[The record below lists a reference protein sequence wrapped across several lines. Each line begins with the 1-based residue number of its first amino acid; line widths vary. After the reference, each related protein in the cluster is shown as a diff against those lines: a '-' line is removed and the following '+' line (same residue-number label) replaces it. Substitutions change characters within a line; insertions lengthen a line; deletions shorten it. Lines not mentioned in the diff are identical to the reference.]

1 MIRWSYFIEWKSAN
15 WSALCDLKIWSFY
28 NFWQYSLPSRN
39 MNRFIHKRMKNRISA
54 SNRTSGESLYKTI
67 RAILL
72 LRTLNIYLLTT
83 SWCCWEERNF
93 HSCPSFANHIW
104 PWQCSLWKN
113 SYSKQGR
120 NARMF
125 YSQAILLLPFSS
137 EKGAKWQKSPDQSFC
152 KRT

>member
-15 WSALCDLKIWSFY
+15 WSALCDLKIWSLY

-39 MNRFIHKRMKNRISA
+39 MNGFIHKCMKNRISA

-93 HSCPSFANHIW
+93 HTCPSFANHIW

-120 NARMF
+120 NARLF

-137 EKGAKWQKSPDQSFC
+137 
-152 KRT
+152 